1 MSYQCPK
8 CNGVIYNRRSNIC
21 GFCGDEL
28 PVELLFT
35 AEEIV
40 ALDRDAAEAEIA
52 RKRKE
57 EADEEAQE
65 QKDRSATLP
74 PSFLSS

>member
-21 GFCGDEL
+21 GFCGGEL
-28 PVELLFT
+28 PAELLFT

-40 ALDRDAAEAEIA
+40 ALDKDAAEAQIRRTRNE
-52 RKRKE
+52 K
-57 EADEEAQE
+57 ADAEAQE
-65 QKDRSATLP
+65 QIDSATTLP
-74 PSFLSS
+74 PNFLSS